1 VAIARM
7 PAVQRPMVIGKI
19 YLQENYILAQSGDSA
34 YLIDIC
40 LFLTENLSTAE
51 LRSPL
56 VAR

>member
-1 VAIARM
+1 
-7 PAVQRPMVIGKI
+7 MVIGKI

-56 VAR
+56 VAG